1 MTISLK
7 NTVLWNPS
15 SDISMYAF
23 HENVLQLI
31 IRLTYAYDIYIII
44 HINSV
49 KERDRIQ
56 FLLENTQGGLFTG
69 GYMDQRKIIYCS
81 EEEGKVH
88 IIRHIE
94 PVIHIEGGWEE
105 DDGEK
110 IVKRL
115 QPFIK
120 KIVWIVTKRKMDLM
134 KSDHDLKHN
143 VELAER
149 LADTSIAREVMENK
163 NDE

>member
-1 MTISLK
+1 
-7 NTVLWNPS
+7 
-15 SDISMYAF
+15 MYAF

-31 IRLTYAYDIYIII
+31 IRLTYVYDIYIII
-44 HINSV
+44 HISSV

-69 GYMDQRKIIYCS
+69 GYMDHRKIIYCS

-115 QPFIK
+115 QPFVN

-143 VELAER
+143 VELTER
-149 LADTSIAREVMENK
+149 LVDTSIAHEVMENN